1 MSVALSALTLACWHP
16 PTTRKLPERDLKF
29 PMINLHLLLAE
40 YLPEVP
46 LSVMISLLSQR
57 ASFLHLTPTFFSG
70 VSKRLTNEFV
80 HDFQI
85 DFSQKHS

>member
-57 ASFLHLTPTFFSG
+57 ALTPAFFSG